1 MRRALFKGT
10 QGAGTTIAV
19 PIPVIAGCVGAHVSW
34 PDATTEAEIVLEV
47 SSFDSDQAPW
57 FTGAVLDGEG
67 NAAVAVA
74 DPDKWPDSGVAIDPV
89 VAGASGARQISAS
102 NLRAQRAR
110 LLITSTAVCTWDI
123 RDGLNQV

>member
-1 MRRALFKGT
+1 MRRALFRGT
-10 QGAGTTIAV
+10 QGAATTIAV
-19 PIPVIAGCVGAHVSW
+19 PVPVIAGCVGVHVSW
-34 PDATTEAEIVLEV
+34 PDAVTAATLVLEV

-74 DPDKWPDSGVAIDPV
+74 DPDKWPDSGAVIDPI
-89 VAGASGARQISAS
+89 VAGASGARLINAS
-102 NLRAQRAR
+102 GLRQQRAR
-110 LLITSTAVCTWDI
+110 LLITSTAICTWDI